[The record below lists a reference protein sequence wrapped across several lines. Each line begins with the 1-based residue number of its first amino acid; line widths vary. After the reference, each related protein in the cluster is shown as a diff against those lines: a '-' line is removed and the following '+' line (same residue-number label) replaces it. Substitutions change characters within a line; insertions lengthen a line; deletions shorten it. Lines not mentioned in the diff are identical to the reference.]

1 MLSGACKQSI
11 KHATMHEALKVNEY
25 KLLYKKLAPKSTE
38 TLNENKMS
46 IIFKLINF

>member
-11 KHATMHEALKVNEY
+11 KHATMHEAQQVNEY
-25 KLLYKKLAPKSTE
+25 KLLYKKLAPKSIE

-46 IIFKLINF
+46 IILKLLQF